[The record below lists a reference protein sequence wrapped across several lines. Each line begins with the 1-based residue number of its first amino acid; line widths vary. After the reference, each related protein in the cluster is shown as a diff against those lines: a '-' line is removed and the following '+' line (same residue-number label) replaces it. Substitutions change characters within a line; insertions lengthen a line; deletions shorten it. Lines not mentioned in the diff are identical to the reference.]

1 MERPTLSN
9 TDTSLQ
15 AGEAAEIYL
24 NRAIE
29 IIKLR
34 FPDTTTIVG
43 SGDVIAALIAAQAA
57 DYNACAITD
66 ALHEL
71 ASRIGEAGKD
81 VRKGCEAIAKTIKEG
96 GE

>member
-1 MERPTLSN
+1 MARPTSPTDSRSPRSN
-9 TDTSLQ
+9 PAPCCANS
-15 AGEAAEIYL
+15 A
-24 NRAIE
+24 
-29 IIKLR
+29 
-34 FPDTTTIVG
+34 
-43 SGDVIAALIAAQAA
+43 IAALIASQAA

-81 VRKGCEAIAKTIKEG
+81 IRKGCEAIAKTIKEG